1 MLMQDRFKY
10 LFDQF
15 TNKQATDEELAEF
28 YQLVDQ
34 GKHDDLLQE
43 LMQDFYHQHPNN
55 ESTGDFYLPGAD
67 KRMLENIFQAAANPA
82 PKKLS
87 VKYIRIAAAVAAIA
101 LILIVC
107 RIYLIHPTPPQAKSE
122 QPAKQDIAPGN
133 MGATL
138 TLANG
143 KTIRLGDTQNGEIAK
158 EAGIVV
164 RKTAD
169 GQLEYDLQNSNT
181 NEHTLNTLST
191 SRGETYAV
199 ILPDHS
205 KVWLNA
211 ASKLTY
217 SSQLLENGLRKVKL
231 DGEAYFEITKDAAH
245 PFIVETREQTL
256 KVLGTNFNINSYADE
271 AKTSTTLLEGSVAIQ
286 YGTENNVILKPNEQA
301 ILINQKITVKN
312 VDVTD
317 VTAWKNGLF
326 VFNNESLESIM
337 RKVSRWYNVEIVYQG
352 NLPALQFTGALSRSK
367 NLSTLVGILEAPGDI
382 HCKIDGRKI
391 IISK

>member
-1 MLMQDRFKY
+1 MQDRFKY